1 MQFVEIVSFVL
12 CKCIEE
18 FCDRLDD
25 LYELFGGYLHRNVAH
40 FTNKNEGAEVKE

>member
-12 CKCIEE
+12 CKCIKE
-18 FCDRLDD
+18 FYDRLHD
-25 LYELFGGYLHRNVAH
+25 LYELFSGYLHRNIAD